1 MPDANAQKAGALQAL
16 LLCKSVEEAAKMS
29 GVSKP
34 WFPRHLLLLLS
45 PQSSVLSPPGKLQQ
59 IC

>member
-1 MPDANAQKAGALQAL
+1 MPDANAKKADALQAL

-34 WFPRHLLLLLS
+34 WFSRHLLFTVHCIY
-45 PQSSVLSPPGKLQQ
+45 SVLSPPSSG
-59 IC
+59 